1 MKRIKA
7 MSKDV
12 KGLWFLKMRILIL
25 KIWIQVKKH
34 GVYMFDEPT
43 CSECG
48 KGFLVVPHY
57 MMIDAID
64 LWNGEHKELES
75 AYITAFERREKELRY
90 IT

>member
-1 MKRIKA
+1 
-7 MSKDV
+7 
-12 KGLWFLKMRILIL
+12 
-25 KIWIQVKKH
+25 
-34 GVYMFDEPT
+34 MFDEPT